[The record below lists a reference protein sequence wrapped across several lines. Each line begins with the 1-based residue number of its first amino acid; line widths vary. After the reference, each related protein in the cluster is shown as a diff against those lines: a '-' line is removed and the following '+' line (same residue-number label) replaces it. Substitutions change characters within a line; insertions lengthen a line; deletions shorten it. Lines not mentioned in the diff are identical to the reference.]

1 VAEEKQYTLTEAQK
15 KLAVDLF
22 NRTWELLE
30 KPDRTPE
37 ETELMINCVHASCYH
52 WSVVGTALHRER
64 GEQMIG
70 KLYSLLNRPEAALH
84 HARLCLELAE
94 ANGFKDWDIA
104 FAYETMARAS
114 ATAGNR
120 ADFEKY
126 HALAR
131 NSAELI
137 KEKGDRDYFLAEL
150 EKGPWYGMR

>member
-1 VAEEKQYTLTEAQK
+1 MAEEKQYTLTEAQK

-52 WSVVGTALHRER
+52 WSVVGTALHRAR

-70 KLYSLLNRPEAALH
+70 KLYCLLNRPEAALH
-84 HARLCLELAE
+84 HARQCLELVE
-94 ANGFKDWDIA
+94 ANGFKDWDLA

-114 ATAGNR
+114 ATGGNR
-120 ADFEKY
+120 AEFKKY
-126 HALAR
+126 HTLAR
-131 NSAELI
+131 KSATQI
-137 KEKGDRDYFLAEL
+137 KEKGDQDYFLAEL
-150 EKGPWYGMR
+150 EKEPWYGMK